1 MFVLN
6 TNMEEVILSTLLVL
20 RHKLHVFH
28 WNVQG
33 STFIE
38 LHNLFQKQ
46 YEEALLYADKIAEY
60 LRTKDIY
67 ISGSMRILLDD
78 SLVGEPNMYT
88 YERVD
93 HIIDILIH
101 DFDIV
106 ANTVNNVGKYH
117 LDRSINPI
125 LDDIHGWSTKQSWF
139 LKSLRK

>member
-1 MFVLN
+1 
-6 TNMEEVILSTLLVL
+6 MEEVLLSTLLVL

-46 YEEALLYADKIAEY
+46 YEEVLLYADKIAEY
-60 LRTKDIY
+60 LRTKDVY
-67 ISGSMRILLDD
+67 INGSMRILLDD
-78 SLVGEPNMYT
+78 SLIGEPNMYT

-101 DFDIV
+101 DFDII
-106 ANTVNNVGKYH
+106 ANTVNKYKVD
-117 LDRSINPI
+117 DRSINVI

>member
-6 TNMEEVILSTLLVL
+6 TKMEEVLLSTLLVL

-46 YEEALLYADKIAEY
+46 YEEVLLYADKIAEY
-60 LRTKDIY
+60 LRTKDVY
-67 ISGSMRILLDD
+67 INGSMRILLDD
-78 SLVGEPNMYT
+78 SLIGEPNMYT

-101 DFDIV
+101 DFDII
-106 ANTVNNVGKYH
+106 ANTVNKYKVD
-117 LDRSINPI
+117 DRSINVI

>member
-6 TNMEEVILSTLLVL
+6 TKMEEVLLSTLLVL

-46 YEEALLYADKIAEY
+46 YEEVLLYADKIAEY
-60 LRTKDIY
+60 LRTKDVY
-67 ISGSMRILLDD
+67 INGSMRILLDD

-101 DFDIV
+101 DFDII
-106 ANTVNNVGKYH
+106 ANTVNKYKVD
-117 LDRSINPI
+117 DRSINVI

>member
-6 TNMEEVILSTLLVL
+6 TKMEEVLLSTLLVL

-46 YEEALLYADKIAEY
+46 YEEVLLYADKIAEY
-60 LRTKDIY
+60 LRTKDVY
-67 ISGSMRILLDD
+67 INGSMRILLDD
-78 SLVGEPNMYT
+78 SLIGEPNMYT

-101 DFDIV
+101 DFDII
-106 ANTVNNVGKYH
+106 ANTVNKYKVD
-117 LDRSINPI
+117 DRSINVI
-125 LDDIHGWSTKQSWF
+125 LDDIHSWSTKQSWF